1 LIEDHRFSG
10 SQGLNMQSQGFRR
23 VGSVAAQRESR
34 FRVIFIAHHH
44 KQTPILGIFE
54 QPRSEG
60 NFES

>member
-1 LIEDHRFSG
+1 
-10 SQGLNMQSQGFRR
+10 MQSQGFRR